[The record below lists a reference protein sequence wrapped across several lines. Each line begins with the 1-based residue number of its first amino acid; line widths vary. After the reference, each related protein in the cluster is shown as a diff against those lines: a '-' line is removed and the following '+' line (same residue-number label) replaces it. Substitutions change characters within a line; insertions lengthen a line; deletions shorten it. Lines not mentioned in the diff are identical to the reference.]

1 MVIIIMIEVSTLKVA
16 TIMCSIILTKV
27 VVLETISTLKGD
39 IVLIRIAKRK
49 KINNLIDS
57 SLKFKK
63 N

>member
-27 VVLETISTLKGD
+27 VVLETISNLKGD